1 MELAAQSIHLL
12 FRVIASTCLIDL
24 YPASAVGSC
33 LMIYKLEKVS
43 DQRFQAKLSSSSP
56 SGNSEL
62 KPPYAFGIPNC
73 VNPTPCLQNS
83 SPRNTPLPR
92 NSKMP
97 PVVWYGYFLES
108 ADQFYELPQRD
119 KSPACC
125 KNWKK
130 KKNLYNYRAMRT
142 FYQVLKILA
151 IMSGHPQFSSGMY
164 RRMN

>member
-1 MELAAQSIHLL
+1 VELAAQSIHLL

-108 ADQFYELPQRD
+108 PINAFLLM
-119 KSPACC
+119 
-125 KNWKK
+125 NWVGC
-130 KKNLYNYRAMRT
+130 LC
-142 FYQVLKILA
+142 LSLLGL
-151 IMSGHPQFSSGMY
+151 IMLLFTCYMFARVNVISD
-164 RRMN
+164 